1 MHVAL
6 FAKAAG
12 LTEADVAATLAPA
25 GRATGLTGQDALL
38 LRAVDALH
46 DTATLPDSVWTA
58 LAGSFSSAQML
69 EIIALAGNYHAIAFT
84 ANATAV
90 QLEEF
95 APRFPVGAAA

>member
-1 MHVAL
+1 
-6 FAKAAG
+6 
-12 LTEADVAATLAPA
+12 
-25 GRATGLTGQDALL
+25 
-38 LRAVDALH
+38 
-46 DTATLPDSVWTA
+46 
-58 LAGSFSSAQML
+58 ML